1 MPPAKKRKIA
11 DESKLQGGL
20 LVDETADP
28 KSQDLQDINKK
39 SEGEPSGDSQPDL
52 SSVDK
57 NQERKERFK
66 ALQARAVSLHSPTN
80 FGWPGTDLY
89 LAKVCSE
96 EPQRSSRGVTTS
108 SDRS

>member
-11 DESKLQGGL
+11 HESKLQGGL

-66 ALQARAVSLHSPTN
+66 ALQARAVSLLSSTI
-80 FGWPGTDLY
+80 FGWPGTDLNV
-89 LAKVCSE
+89 AKVCSE